1 MATGQNSFM
10 KQKDFLKRTAP
21 QWFGYES
28 AQRKRYLKSE
38 EQELCKAFGPEWR
51 DVISERSQAS

>member
-1 MATGQNSFM
+1 ME
-10 KQKDFLKRTAP
+10 QKDFLRKTAP
-21 QWFGYES
+21 QWYGHES

-51 DVISERSQAS
+51 AVISEAGDAA

>member
-1 MATGQNSFM
+1 MAEN
-10 KQKDFLKRTAP
+10 DVLKKTAP

-51 DVISERSQAS
+51 EVISENPPAS

>member
-1 MATGQNSFM
+1 MTAGQNSLM
-10 KQKDFLKRTAP
+10 KQKDLLKRTAP

-51 DVISERSQAS
+51 EVISERSQAS

>member
-1 MATGQNSFM
+1 MAARQNLLM

-51 DVISERSQAS
+51 EVISERSKAS

>member
-1 MATGQNSFM
+1 M
-10 KQKDFLKRTAP
+10 KQKDLLKRTAP

-51 DVISERSQAS
+51 EVISERSQAS

>member
-1 MATGQNSFM
+1 M

-51 DVISERSQAS
+51 DVISESPQAS

>member
-1 MATGQNSFM
+1 MTVQNSFM
-10 KQKDFLKRTAP
+10 AENDFLKKTAP

-51 DVISERSQAS
+51 EVISENAQST